1 MKLVFFDE
9 NFWLENEARI
19 AQLVKL
25 ADGKHGVF
33 RTLMEVEYS
42 QDDLTY
48 AVDFDCTPKPLV
60 DVCNNL
66 ATSDTTPKSIVISF
80 KE

>member
-9 NFWLENEARI
+9 TFWLENEARI

-48 AVDFDCTPKPLV
+48 AVEFDCTPKPLV
-60 DVCNNL
+60 DVYNNL
-66 ATSDTTPKSIVISF
+66 LTSDTTPKSIVLSF

>member
-1 MKLVFFDE
+1 MQTL
-9 NFWLENEARI
+9 
-19 AQLVKL
+19 
-25 ADGKHGVF
+25 GVF
-33 RTLMEVEYS
+33 RALMQVEYS

-48 AVDFDCTPKPLV
+48 AVDFDCTLKPLV